1 MRFPIRKIINDPVY
15 GMVKIPDGIIFRVF
29 EHPYFQRLRRIG
41 QAGLTNL
48 VYPGANHTRFHHALG
63 AMHLAIEAL
72 DMLELR
78 NVDISEDEATGLILA
93 ILLHDVGHG
102 PFSHVLEHN
111 LTGQHHEVLT
121 LAIMNKMNMELEG
134 ALDTAVQIFTDKH
147 PKKFLHQLISG
158 QLDLDRMDY
167 LNRDSFFTG
176 VAEGKIG
183 YDRIIKMITVVD
195 NNLVIQEK
203 GIYSVENFL
212 MARRLMYWQVYLHKT
227 VLAAEHMLIQ
237 CLRQARESVEKG
249 EKFNISPHFLY
260 FMQQK
265 SFINEDEMLGHFLKL
280 DDYDLWWAIKQFAE
294 SRDQSLAFLADA
306 ILNRK
311 IFKIELSKTP
321 YSDEKI
327 TELVQQVGNTFH
339 LDEKHAA
346 ALVFHGSE
354 TNEMYNSKKDEI
366 MVLMKDNS
374 VRPFSEVS
382 DYPVDKTEVVKF
394 FLCYP
399 KLS

>member
-78 NVDISEDEATGLILA
+78 DIDISDEEATGLILA
-93 ILLHDVGHG
+93 ILLHDIGHG

-121 LAIMNKMNMELEG
+121 LAIMHKMNTELNG
-134 ALDTAVQIFTDKH
+134 ALDTAIKIFTDTY
-147 PKKFLHQLISG
+147 PKKFLHQLVSG

-237 CLRQARESVEKG
+237 CLRQARESVGLG
-249 EKFNISPHFLY
+249 EKFNVSPHFEY
-260 FMQQK
+260 FMK
-265 SFINEDEMLGHFLKL
+265 ERNFEDEDEMLSHFLKL
-280 DDYDLWWAIKQFAE
+280 DDYDLWWAVKQFAE
-294 SRDQSLAFLADA
+294 SRDQSLTFLADA

-311 IFKIELSKTP
+311 IFKIELGKTAYP
-321 YSDEKI
+321 AKRIE
-327 TELVQQVGNTFH
+327 ELILQVGEKFH
-339 LDEKHAA
+339 LDEKHAS

-354 TNEMYNSKKDEI
+354 TNVMYNSKKEEI

-374 VRPFSEVS
+374 IKPFSEVS